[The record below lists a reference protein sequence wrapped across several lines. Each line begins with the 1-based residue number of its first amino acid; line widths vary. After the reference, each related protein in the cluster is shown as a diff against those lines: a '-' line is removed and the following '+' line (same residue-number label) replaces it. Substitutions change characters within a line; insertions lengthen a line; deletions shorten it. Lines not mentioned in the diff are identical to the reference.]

1 MGVFFMKKKESS
13 LYVKLSS
20 DLLAGVFYT
29 INENI
34 EIGILSNAMYHEII
48 LIQQAAFQRGISLD
62 YLYEKGS
69 HIVQVE
75 KLKKTSYLS

>member
-1 MGVFFMKKKESS
+1 MGKEENS
-13 LYVKLSS
+13 LYDKLSLN
-20 DLLAGVFYT
+20 LLAGFFYT

-34 EIGILSNAMYHEII
+34 ETGILSNAMYHEIK
-48 LIQQAAFQRGISLD
+48 LIKQAAFKRGISLG

-69 HIVQVE
+69 RIVQVE